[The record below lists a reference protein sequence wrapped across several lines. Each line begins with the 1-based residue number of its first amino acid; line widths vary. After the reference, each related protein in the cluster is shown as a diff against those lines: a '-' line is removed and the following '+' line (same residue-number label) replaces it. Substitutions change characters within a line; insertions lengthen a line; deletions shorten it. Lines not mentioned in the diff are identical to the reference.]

1 MKATYSLEIKV
12 EEIETDDPEKLSNV
26 AETIEMVVRGILQEC
41 DLEAV
46 SYYNGCKTKLTEV
59 DE

>member
-1 MKATYSLEIKV
+1 MKATYSLEIRV
-12 EEIETDDPEKLSNV
+12 AEIETDDPEKLADV

-41 DLEAV
+41 DCEAV
-46 SYYNGCKTKLTEV
+46 SRYMGCTTKLTEV